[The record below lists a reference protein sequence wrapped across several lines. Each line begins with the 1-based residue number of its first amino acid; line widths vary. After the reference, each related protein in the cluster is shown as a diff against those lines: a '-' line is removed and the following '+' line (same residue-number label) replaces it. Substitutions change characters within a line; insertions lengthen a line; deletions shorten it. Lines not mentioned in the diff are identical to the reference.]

1 VQPSRLA
8 IDLVQIQDPKVPGTP
23 VRMVGL
29 HATEAAEATLLPFF
43 ARAAGVSPPWFGE
56 PHTVPRKSNIV
67 QRLANTRSRAAGV
80 SPPSFGNTLATAFRL
95 SDRPVVVTGE
105 SRFRFCK
112 RGSLTTAGSRQ
123 PLLVHD
129 VRSLH
134 KAPFAMHKRTFIR
147 AAGVS
152 PPGFGE
158 PHVVP
163 RESNIVRRL
172 ANTQPGAVGVSPPW
186 FRFAL
191 TTVIVFCGVITF
203 RTAHSLPAPRLADAP
218 RSWCR
223 ANVCR

>member
-1 VQPSRLA
+1 MQRRR
-8 IDLVQIQDPKVPGTP
+8 PK
-23 VRMVGL
+23 
-29 HATEAAEATLLPFF
+29 
-43 ARAAGVSPPWFGE
+43 
-56 PHTVPRKSNIV
+56 
-67 QRLANTRSRAAGV
+67 Q
-80 SPPSFGNTLATAFRL
+80 
-95 SDRPVVVTGE
+95 
-105 SRFRFCK
+105 RFCFSSQERGASAR
-112 RGSLTTAGSRQ
+112 RGSVTHSQWRRVLRTDQVCTADSALRTTAGLRQ